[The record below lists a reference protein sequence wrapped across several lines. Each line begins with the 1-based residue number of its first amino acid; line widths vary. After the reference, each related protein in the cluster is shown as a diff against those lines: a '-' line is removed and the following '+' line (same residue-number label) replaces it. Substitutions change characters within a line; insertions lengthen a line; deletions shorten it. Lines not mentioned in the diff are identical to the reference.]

1 MAETTTQI
9 WTIGQLLSWTQ
20 GFLSDKGVEDARL
33 AAELLLASALGCG
46 RVDLYTRFEQV
57 PAAEQ
62 IDRFRELVREA
73 AGHKPIA
80 YLTGHREFYSLDFLV
95 TPDVLVPRPETE
107 ILVEQAIAAVR
118 GLDRAAHVLDI
129 GTGSG
134 CVAIAIA
141 KLSSA
146 VRMVATDISAA
157 ALAVAKRNAE
167 RNKVDDR
174 ITFLEADAADI
185 ASGYVPQG
193 GFDVM
198 VANPPYIAA
207 TDRDRLPVG
216 IREFEPAIALFG
228 GADGIDVIRRIAAG
242 GRRLLAPG
250 GRAFIEMA
258 DGQHERV
265 AAVFGDAGWMIRG
278 VLPDGAGVLRVLA
291 LERGP

>member
-95 TPDVLVPRPETE
+95 TSDVLVPRPETE

-118 GLDRAAHVLDI
+118 GLDRAAHVLD
-129 GTGSG
+129 
-134 CVAIAIA
+134 
-141 KLSSA
+141 
-146 VRMVATDISAA
+146 
-157 ALAVAKRNAE
+157 
-167 RNKVDDR
+167 
-174 ITFLEADAADI
+174 
-185 ASGYVPQG
+185 
-193 GFDVM
+193 
-198 VANPPYIAA
+198 
-207 TDRDRLPVG
+207 
-216 IREFEPAIALFG
+216 
-228 GADGIDVIRRIAAG
+228 
-242 GRRLLAPG
+242 
-250 GRAFIEMA
+250 
-258 DGQHERV
+258 
-265 AAVFGDAGWMIRG
+265 
-278 VLPDGAGVLRVLA
+278 
-291 LERGP
+291 